1 MDNITVRN
9 QEIFIRQGDV
19 IFKKIDDFDKNNLQL
34 TNDNIVALG
43 EATGH
48 SHTFNGQVL
57 LYKTSE
63 LEEPKYVEV
72 KESAVLEHQEHLAI
86 QVPEGKYE
94 VIKEQEFNPFTKAI
108 TRTRD

>member
-1 MDNITVRN
+1 MNNTTVRN
-9 QEIFIRQGDV
+9 QESFIRQGDV
-19 IFKKIDDFDKNNLQL
+19 LLKRISEIDSKATVIPDSK
-34 TNDNIVALG
+34 TVALG

-48 SHTFNGQVL
+48 HHTFNGQVL

-72 KESAVLEHQEHLAI
+72 KQDAVLEHQEHLSI

-94 VIKEQEFNPFTKAI
+94 VIKEQEFNPFTKSI
-108 TRTRD
+108 SRTRD